1 MQPTSGD
8 LGLAAPGTL
17 RLTTT
22 NTKPGV
28 ITLNWNNASDYKEVI
43 DSTEIWRAN
52 TQGSSGNITSHATLL
67 TVVDNATTFS
77 DAVGSAELLLLD
89 ST

>member
-1 MQPTSGD
+1 M
-8 LGLAAPGTL
+8 
-17 RLTTT
+17 TTT

-28 ITLNWNNASDYKEVI
+28 ITLNWSNASDYKEVI

-52 TQGSSGNITSHATLL
+52 TQGSSGDITSHATLL

-77 DAVGSAELLLLD
+77 DAVGSAGTFIIGFDIEEYLEEHLTMLQ
-89 ST
+89 